1 MAVSPDVPHRLPHAG
16 SRVLRRV
23 LARMNVRIAYASSAK
38 NMDYSSQKRWDRELA
53 EYRDLKAQ
61 GIQPGGSTRHHLDK
75 AKAISDA
82 TGKPFQG

>member
-1 MAVSPDVPHRLPHAG
+1 MCRTGCPTQDHESYAAC
-16 SRVLRRV
+16 LRG
-23 LARMNVRIAYASSAK
+23 MNVRIAYASSAK